1 MPVCSRRVL
10 SLFGIVAILS
20 GWINSSPL
28 SAEEPRPAAK
38 SNLKIL
44 TWNIQMLPTFGFLS
58 EDLQKKQAVR
68 APWIIEY
75 LNQQDFDIV
84 ALEEV
89 IDRKITEELKEG
101 LKSHYPHIVAP
112 PSKSGISGTS
122 GGILIASRI
131 PLTYVSHIV
140 YKNVAGVDRLAEKG
154 CLMAAGE
161 RDGVRFQIAATH
173 LQAGHNEMKEKQI
186 PEIWEGILKPN
197 LQEGVPQFLVGDMNV
212 ASDVDDERPRWRM
225 LLATTHM
232 HEFPT
237 DDPRPWSVDNE
248 NSWSR
253 PSKQGE
259 RIDHVLLNPSGTGTK
274 IQRQTIQRVWKEYEG
289 RRMDYA
295 DHYGVIAEVL
305 LQK

>member
-1 MPVCSRRVL
+1 MIWQTWRIRMFVWL
-10 SLFGIVAILS
+10 AIALCAI
-20 GWINSSPL
+20 GVVRDAT
-28 SAEEPRPAAK
+28 AEEPAAK
-38 SNLKIL
+38 NSNLKIL

-58 EDLQKKQAVR
+58 EDLQKKQALR

-75 LNQQDFDIV
+75 LNQQDYDIV

-89 IDRKITEELKEG
+89 IDRQITEELKAG
-101 LKSHYPHIVAP
+101 LKKQYPHIVAP
-112 PSKSGISGTS
+112 PSKAGISGTS
-122 GGILIASRI
+122 GGILLASRI
-131 PLTYVSHIV
+131 PLTYVAHIV

-197 LQEGVPQFLVGDMNV
+197 LTEGVPQFLVGDMNV
-212 ASDVDDERPRWRM
+212 ASDTPDERPRWRM

-232 HEFPT
+232 REYPT
-237 DDPRPWSVDNE
+237 DDPQPFSVDAN

-253 PSKQGE
+253 ASKQAE
-259 RIDHVLLNPSGTGTK
+259 RIDHVLLNPNGTGTT
-274 IQRQTIQRVWKEYEG
+274 IQRQTIQRAWKEHEG
-289 RRMDYA
+289 KRMDYA

-305 LQK
+305 LKK